1 MKLDRPVY
9 LHGLWGT
16 PAPQEVLSH
25 PTRGWTFIG
34 EYPVR
39 PVGPEMAPSA
49 QILLQKLFSEHFI
62 SPPAPVGAV
71 YIGSARGEIG
81 SLLSAYET
89 WKVRREALRLVPETT
104 PGALSAL
111 VAEKLACSGPAIT
124 LSQTCVSGLAALF
137 QAILYTIATGQA
149 ACFGAVEAP
158 LHPLLVE
165 SFGYLRLA
173 SRRKTFPYT
182 MPFQE
187 NSVTLAEGVVIG
199 FVSPEPGP
207 WQIEQVALY
216 THRGG
221 EMTFTALPEAAF
233 PALLRM
239 LGETP
244 PQAVILHAPGTR
256 KGDFTE
262 LRAIEAVWG
271 RIPAITIK
279 PLIGH
284 SIGASGLLS
293 LLWAQWL
300 MTHQVWLFDAE
311 GVRLRPPDWP
321 GLPCQEGGGRVR
333 AISPDMFLD
342 RVAVLGAGFGGG
354 VAGVI
359 LRYVPF

>member
-9 LHGLWGT
+9 LHGLWGR
-16 PAPQEVLSH
+16 PAPEAVLSQ
-25 PTRGWTFIG
+25 PAEGWTFVG

-39 PVGPEMAPSA
+39 PVGPEIAPSA
-49 QILLQKLFSEHFI
+49 QTLLEKLISENFI
-62 SPPAPVGAV
+62 SPPASVGAV

-81 SLLSAYET
+81 SLLSSYET
-89 WKVRREALRLVPETT
+89 WKFRREALRFVPETT
-104 PGALSAL
+104 PGALSVL

-124 LSQTCVSGLAALF
+124 LSQTCVSGLAALY
-137 QAILYTIATGQA
+137 QAVLYTIATGQA

-158 LHPLLVE
+158 LHPLLIE

-173 SRRKTFPYT
+173 SRRKAFPYT
-182 MPFQE
+182 LPFQE
-187 NSVTLAEGVVIG
+187 NSVALAEGAVIG

-216 THRGG
+216 THSGG
-221 EMTFTALPEAAF
+221 GATFTALPEAAF
-233 PALLRM
+233 PVLLRM
-239 LGETP
+239 LGENP

-262 LRAIEAVWG
+262 LRAVEAVWG

-293 LLWAQWL
+293 LFWAQWL
-300 MTHQVWLFDAE
+300 MTHQMWLFDTD
-311 GVRLRPPDWP
+311 GIRLSPSDWP
-321 GLPCQEGGGRVR
+321 APPCRTERGLVR
-333 AISPDMFLD
+333 PLLPDGFLW

>member
-1 MKLDRPVY
+1 MPE
-9 LHGLWGT
+9 
-16 PAPQEVLSH
+16 EVLLH
-25 PTRGWTFIG
+25 PAGGWTFIG

-39 PVGPEMAPSA
+39 PLGPEITPSA
-49 QILLQKLFSEHFI
+49 QTLLEKLFSENFI
-62 SPPAPVGAV
+62 SPPASVGAV

-81 SLLSAYET
+81 SLLSSYET
-89 WKVRREALRLVPETT
+89 WKVRREALRFVPETT

-111 VAEKLACSGPAIT
+111 AAEKLACSGPAIT
-124 LSQTCVSGLAALF
+124 LSQTCVSGLAALY
-137 QAILYTIATGQA
+137 QAVLYTTATGQA
-149 ACFGAVEAP
+149 TCFGAVEAP

-173 SRRKTFPYT
+173 SRRKSFPYT
-182 MPFQE
+182 IPFQE
-187 NSVTLAEGVVIG
+187 NSVALAEGVVIG
-199 FVSPEPGP
+199 FVSPHPGP
-207 WQIEQVALY
+207 WQIEQIALY
-216 THRGG
+216 THRGTVT
-221 EMTFTALPEAAF
+221 TFTALPEAAF
-233 PALLRM
+233 PTLLRM
-239 LGETP
+239 LGEIP

-262 LRAIEAVWG
+262 LRAIEAMWG

-300 MTHQVWLFDAE
+300 MAHQVWLFDTDDI
-311 GVRLRPPDWP
+311 RLRPPDWP
-321 GLPCQEGGGRVR
+321 VLACQERGDMVR
-333 AISPDMFLD
+333 SILSDAFLE